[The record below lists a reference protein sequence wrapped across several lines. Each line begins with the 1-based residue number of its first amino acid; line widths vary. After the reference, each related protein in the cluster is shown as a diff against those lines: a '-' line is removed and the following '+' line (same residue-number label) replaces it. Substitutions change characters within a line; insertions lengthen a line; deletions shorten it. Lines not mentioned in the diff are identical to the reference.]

1 MDKVVGLITC
11 NYSAKSPSA
20 LVENRPVS
28 SMPFL
33 GRYRLVDFPL
43 SNMVNAGLRTVGMV
57 MPYNYRSLID
67 HVGSGKDW
75 GLDRSGKDW
84 GLDRK
89 NGGLF
94 ILPGSAF
101 GTSRTGARF
110 LLRDLVHNKV
120 FFTRSKS
127 DYVVFSTA
135 NFVYNIDLDELYN
148 AHVASGADIT
158 VLVKQASGNDAD
170 VTGFEL
176 DGSRVNGV
184 KHGVS
189 FGDTAFLDCFL
200 ISRQLLLD
208 MFDWYAATDYLDL
221 FEAMANDYARYR
233 SNMDALDPR
242 INAELF
248 PEGRFI
254 KTKAH
259 DTSPAK
265 FEVGSRVTN
274 SLVSAGCRIFG
285 NVGDSILGRNVIVES
300 GATIRGSV
308 VMQDC
313 VIKSGARVENAIV
326 DRNNLVPAGTELR
339 GTPEDVLVK
348 EKGCE

>member
-1 MDKVVGLITC
+1 MFNK
-11 NYSAKSPSA
+11 KS
-20 LVENRPVS
+20 
-28 SMPFL
+28 
-33 GRYRLVDFPL
+33 Y
-43 SNMVNAGLRTVGMV
+43 
-57 MPYNYRSLID
+57 
-67 HVGSGKDW
+67 
-75 GLDRSGKDW
+75 
-84 GLDRK
+84 
-89 NGGLF
+89 
-94 ILPGSAF
+94 
-101 GTSRTGARF
+101 
-110 LLRDLVHNKV
+110 
-120 FFTRSKS
+120 
-127 DYVVFSTA
+127 
-135 NFVYNIDLDELYN
+135 
-148 AHVASGADIT
+148 
-158 VLVKQASGNDAD
+158 
-170 VTGFEL
+170 
-176 DGSRVNGV
+176 
-184 KHGVS
+184 
-189 FGDTAFLDCFL
+189 
-200 ISRQLLLD
+200 
-208 MFDWYAATDYLDL
+208 
-221 FEAMANDYARYR
+221 YR

-265 FEVGSRVTN
+265 FEVGSHVTN

-348 EKGCE
+348 EKGRE

>member
-1 MDKVVGLITC
+1 M
-11 NYSAKSPSA
+11 
-20 LVENRPVS
+20 
-28 SMPFL
+28 
-33 GRYRLVDFPL
+33 
-43 SNMVNAGLRTVGMV
+43 
-57 MPYNYRSLID
+57 
-67 HVGSGKDW
+67 
-75 GLDRSGKDW
+75 
-84 GLDRK
+84 
-89 NGGLF
+89 
-94 ILPGSAF
+94 
-101 GTSRTGARF
+101 
-110 LLRDLVHNKV
+110 
-120 FFTRSKS
+120 
-127 DYVVFSTA
+127 
-135 NFVYNIDLDELYN
+135 
-148 AHVASGADIT
+148 
-158 VLVKQASGNDAD
+158 
-170 VTGFEL
+170 TGFEL

-189 FGDTAFLDCFL
+189 FGDTAFLDCFV

-221 FEAMANDYARYR
+221 FEAMANDYARVNVQAYNFDGYAAAVFNKKSYYR

-265 FEVGSRVTN
+265 FEVGSHVTN

-348 EKGCE
+348 EKGRE